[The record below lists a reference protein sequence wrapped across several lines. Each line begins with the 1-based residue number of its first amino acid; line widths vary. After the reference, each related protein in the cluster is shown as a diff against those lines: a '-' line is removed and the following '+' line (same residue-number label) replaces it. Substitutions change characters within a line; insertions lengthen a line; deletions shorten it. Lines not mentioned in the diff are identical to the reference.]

1 MTNPYAPADLI
12 ASKSPAFIFSDRF
25 LPSAS
30 ADSQIGPTISYA
42 VLSLPSAFFDG
53 DNFLPSSVQSRSDQI
68 VHSAIN
74 YRKIF
79 FFMIF

>member
-42 VLSLPSAFFDG
+42 VLSLPAAFFTG
-53 DNFLPSSVQSRSDQI
+53 TIFCQAPYKAGRIKSFIAPSI
-68 VHSAIN
+68 IA
-74 YRKIF
+74 KF
-79 FFMIF
+79 FSS